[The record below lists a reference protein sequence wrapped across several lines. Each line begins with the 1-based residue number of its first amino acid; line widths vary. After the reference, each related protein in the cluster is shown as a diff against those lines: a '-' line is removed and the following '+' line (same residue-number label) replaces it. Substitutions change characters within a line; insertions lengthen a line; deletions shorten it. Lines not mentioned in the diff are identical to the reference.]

1 MTSNGEEISSGG
13 WHTNSFGP
21 RKRLNHPSGLY
32 VNLVLP
38 LAVDLPAF
46 RLEPDQL
53 DWMIE
58 LLVAA
63 KAECVSCRQ
72 GRLPAELG
80 GVA

>member
-1 MTSNGEEISSGG
+1 MSVDVQG

-21 RKRLNHPSGLY
+21 RKRLNHPSGLW

-46 RLEPDQL
+46 RLEPEQL
-53 DWMIE
+53 DSVIE

-63 KAECVSCRQ
+63 RAECALYRQ
-72 GRLPAELG
+72 GRLPAEIR